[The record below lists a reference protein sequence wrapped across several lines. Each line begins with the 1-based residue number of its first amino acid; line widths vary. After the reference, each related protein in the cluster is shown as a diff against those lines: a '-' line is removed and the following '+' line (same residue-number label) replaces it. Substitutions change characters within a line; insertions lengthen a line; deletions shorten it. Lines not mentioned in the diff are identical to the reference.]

1 MSQIARAIQ
10 YTDTG
15 NRTTI
20 CPKLSPLFEN
30 MVDVK
35 AEYHDKYVVL
45 GILKT
50 YRIQLKL
57 TNDFKIDELA
67 PPEDLKEGV
76 DRAKRQLIEAVF
88 GEFRP
93 QIRRIEQAIYDYNM
107 EDAGRLLRE
116 LEENMFNHET

>member
-15 NRTTI
+15 NRTTV

-35 AEYHDKYVVL
+35 SEYCDKYVVL

-67 PPEDLKEGV
+67 PPESIKEGV

>member
-15 NRTTI
+15 NRTAVR
-20 CPKLSPLFEN
+20 PKLSPLFEN

-35 AEYHDKYVVL
+35 SEYHDKYDVM
-45 GILKT
+45 GILKA

-57 TNDFKIDELA
+57 TNDFKMNELA
-67 PPEDLKEGV
+67 SLEDLKEGV
-76 DRAKRQLIEAVF
+76 ARAKRQMIEAVF

-93 QIRRIEQAIYDYNM
+93 QIRLIEQAIYDYNM
-107 EDAGRLLRE
+107 EEAGRLLHE
-116 LEENMFNHET
+116 LEENMFNES

>member
-15 NRTTI
+15 NRTAI
-20 CPKLSPLFEN
+20 RPKLSPLFEN

-35 AEYHDKYVVL
+35 AEYHDKYDVL

-116 LEENMFNHET
+116 LEENMFNE